1 MNLASGVQ
9 IVLEFND
16 ALNAHDVD
24 AMMRL
29 MTVDC
34 VFENTAPTPGGTRY
48 EGQAA
53 VRAFWEAFFH
63 ASQGQRIEVEEI
75 HAWADRCV
83 MRWRYHWQD
92 ANGQPGAIRGID
104 LYKLVDDKIAEK
116 LSYVKG

>member
-1 MNLASGVQ
+1 MNLEIAVQ
-9 IVLEFND
+9 IVLSFND

-34 VFENTAPTPGGTRY
+34 VFENTSPAPDGARY
-48 EGQAA
+48 QGQVA
-53 VRAFWEAFFH
+53 VRAFWEEFFRT
-63 ASQGQRIEVEEI
+63 AQGQHIEVEEI
-75 HAWADRCV
+75 SAWADRCV

-92 ANGQPGAIRGID
+92 AYGQPGSIRGID
-104 LYKLVDDKIAEK
+104 LYKLADGKIAEK